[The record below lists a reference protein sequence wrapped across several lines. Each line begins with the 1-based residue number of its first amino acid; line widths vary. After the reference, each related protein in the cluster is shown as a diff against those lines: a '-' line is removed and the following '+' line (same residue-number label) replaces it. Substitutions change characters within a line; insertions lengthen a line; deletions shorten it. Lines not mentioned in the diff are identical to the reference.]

1 MKNVKILAACSLL
14 LLGVSSCDLTGLNE
28 NPNKPS
34 NDVDYN
40 MNEPRLLG
48 TVRGGKIIDGD
59 VEQRLKALQVDL
71 YSQMV
76 VDGGGWST
84 ANYVQNDGWN
94 LVIWEQYLKQLA
106 SLNIVIR
113 DLSAREDAED
123 YANTI
128 AFARIWRVYVHSMA
142 SDLFGPM
149 PFPKPSDDP
158 EANPPY
164 REMEDIYTEYFSEL
178 DEAPKMFTSGAKSI
192 FTDKSNDIV
201 YQCDNDA
208 WKRFA
213 NSLRLR
219 LALRVSEVAPDVCK
233 TQAQAAINA
242 DGGLISNSKQNAY
255 MPPKADGS
263 WGQDYNYVMF
273 QITWGGPLNMS
284 KSFEKL
290 VTNIGGVA
298 WPAGVENTTPTLTG
312 EAPIP
317 VSSVHP
323 AKVDPRAPKIFQPS
337 ITGGNW
343 QGLPYGARSEEQN
356 KGDYVVKNYAELG
369 YLVKDGG
376 KYNSRPYDVFL
387 YEEVC
392 FLKAELFARGI
403 LAGDAKHEYEEGVRS
418 SFEKWGVG
426 SQADEYL
433 ASTEKNLAGTSAK
446 YDDQAGAG
454 NTALE
459 KIITQ
464 KYIAGT
470 PDLSWEG
477 WSDKRRLNLPRLDV
491 AIYRDETVFGGYSK
505 DIKDPKNFIKRIKY
519 PVKESLVNKDEY
531 NRGVQMLGGK
541 DNVAA
546 NLWWDKNA
554 NYCTSVE

>member
-1 MKNVKILAACSLL
+1 MKNIKILAACSLL

-28 NPNKPS
+28 NPNKPT
-34 NDVDYN
+34 NDVDFN
-40 MNEPRLLG
+40 MNEPRLAG
-48 TVRGGKIIDGD
+48 TIRGGKFIDGD

-71 YSQMV
+71 YSQML

-84 ANYVQNDGWN
+84 ANYIQNDGWN
-94 LVIWEQYLKQLA
+94 LLIWEGYLKQIA

-113 DLSAREDAED
+113 ELSAREDAD
-123 YANTI
+123 SYANTI

-149 PFPKPSDDP
+149 PFPKPTDDP

-164 REMEDIYTEYFSEL
+164 RSMEDTYNEYFTEL
-178 DEAPKMFTSGAKSI
+178 EEAPKMFTSAAKSI
-192 FTDKSNDIV
+192 FTDKANDVV
-201 YQCDNDA
+201 YNSDTDA

-233 TQAQAAINA
+233 TQAQAALNA
-242 DGGLISNSKQNAY
+242 EGGLISNAKQNAY

-273 QITWGGPLNMS
+273 QITWGGPLSMS

-290 VTNIGGVA
+290 VTNIGGIA
-298 WPAGVENTTPTLTG
+298 WPEGVVNTTPTLTG
-312 EAPIP
+312 DPAIP

-343 QGLPYGARSEEQN
+343 QGLPYGARVEEQN
-356 KGDYVVKNYAELG
+356 KGEYTVKNYAELG
-369 YLVKDGG
+369 YLVVDGN
-376 KYNSRPYDVFL
+376 KNNSRPYDVFL

-392 FLKAELFARGI
+392 FLKAEAYARGI
-403 LAGDAKHEYEEGVRS
+403 VAGDAKQAYEEGVRA

-426 SQADEYL
+426 DQADAYL

-446 YDDQAGAG
+446 YDDQSGAG

-470 PDLSWEG
+470 PDLAWEG
-477 WSDKRRLNLPRLDV
+477 WNDKRRLNLPRLDV

-505 DIKDPKNFIKRIKY
+505 DIKDPRNFIKRIKY
-519 PVKESLVNKDEY
+519 PVKESLVNKNEY
-531 NRGVQMLGGK
+531 DRGVQMLGGK

-546 NLWWDKNA
+546 PLWWDKNA
-554 NYCTSVE
+554 NYCTSAE

>member
-14 LLGVSSCDLTGLNE
+14 LLGVSGCDLTGLNE
-28 NPNKPS
+28 NPNKPT

-40 MNEPRLLG
+40 MNEPRLAG
-48 TVRGGKIIDGD
+48 TIRGGKIIDGD
-59 VEQRLKALQVDL
+59 IEQRLKALQVDL
-71 YSQMV
+71 YSQML

-94 LVIWEQYLKQLA
+94 TLIWEQYLKQVA

-113 DLSAREDAED
+113 DLSARDDAD
-123 YANTI
+123 DFANTI
-128 AFARIWRVYVHSMA
+128 AFARIWRIYVHSMA

-149 PFPKPSDDP
+149 PFPKASDDP
-158 EANPPY
+158 EVNPPY
-164 REMEDIYTEYFSEL
+164 MAMADIYNEYFSEL
-178 DEAPKMFTSGAKSI
+178 DEAVKMFSSSAKNI
-192 FTDKSNDIV
+192 FTERSNDIV
-201 YQCDNDA
+201 YGCDIDS

-219 LALRVSEVAPDVCK
+219 LALRVSEVAPDLCK
-233 TQAQAAINA
+233 TQAEAALNA
-242 DGGLISNSKQNAY
+242 DGGVISNAQQNAY

-290 VTNIGGVA
+290 VTNIGGIA
-298 WPAGVENTTPTLTG
+298 WPEGVVNNTPTLNG
-312 EAPIP
+312 DPAIP
-317 VSSVHP
+317 VSAIHP

-337 ITGGNW
+337 IVGGNW
-343 QGLPYGARSEEQN
+343 QGLPYGARVEEQN
-356 KGDYVVKNYAELG
+356 KGDYVVKNFAELG
-369 YLVKDGG
+369 YLVVNGSK
-376 KYNSRPYDVFL
+376 NVARPYDLFL

-392 FLKAELFARGI
+392 FLKAELYARGI
-403 LAGDAKHEYEEGVRS
+403 LGGDAKQAYEEGVRA
-418 SFEKWGVG
+418 SFAKWGVADE
-426 SQADEYL
+426 ADEYL

-446 YDDQAGAG
+446 YEDQSGPG

-491 AIYRDETVFGGYSK
+491 ALYRDESTYAGYSK

-519 PVKESLVNKDEY
+519 PVKEKEVNEEEY
-531 NRGVQMLGGK
+531 NKGVQLLGGK
-541 DNVAA
+541 DLVSSPV
-546 NLWWDKNA
+546 WWDKNA
-554 NYCTSVE
+554 NYCTSAE

>member
-14 LLGVSSCDLTGLNE
+14 MLGVSSCDLTGLNE
-28 NPNKPS
+28 NPNKPT
-34 NDVDYN
+34 NDVNFN
-40 MNEPRLLG
+40 MNEPRLAG
-48 TVRGGKIIDGD
+48 TIRGGKIIDGD

-71 YSQMV
+71 YSQML

-94 LVIWEQYLKQLA
+94 LLIWEQYLKQIA

-113 DLSAREDAED
+113 DLSAREDAAD

-128 AFARIWRVYVHSMA
+128 AFAKIWRVYVHTQA

-149 PFPKPSDDP
+149 PFPKPTDDP

-164 REMEDIYTEYFSEL
+164 ISMADTYNEYFTEL
-178 DEAPKMFTSGAKSI
+178 DEAVKMFTSGAKSI
-192 FTDKSNDIV
+192 FTDKANDVV
-201 YQCDNDA
+201 YGSDTDA

-219 LALRVSEVAPDVCK
+219 LAVRVSEVAPDICK
-233 TQAQAAINA
+233 AQAQAALNA
-242 DGGLISNSKQNAY
+242 DGGLISNSRQNAL

-273 QITWGGPLNMS
+273 QITWGGPLSMS

-298 WPAGVENTTPTLTG
+298 WPEGVVNQTPTLNG
-312 EAPIP
+312 NPAIP

-337 ITGGNW
+337 IDGGNW

-356 KGDYVVKNYAELG
+356 KGEYVVKNYAELG
-369 YLVKDGG
+369 YLVVDGSAN
-376 KYNSRPYDVFL
+376 KARPYDIFL

-403 LAGDAKHEYEEGVRS
+403 LAGDAKHEYEEGVRA
-418 SFEKWGVG
+418 SFAKWGVAN
-426 SQADEYL
+426 QADEYL

-446 YDDQAGAG
+446 YDDQAGPG

-491 AIYRDETVFGGYSK
+491 AIYRDETVYAGYSK

-519 PVKESLVNKDEY
+519 PIKESLVNKDEY
-531 NRGVQMLGGK
+531 DKGVQMLGGK
-541 DNVAA
+541 DNVATT
-546 NLWWDKNA
+546 LWWDKNA
-554 NYCTSVE
+554 NYCTSAE

>member
-1 MKNVKILAACSLL
+1 M
-14 LLGVSSCDLTGLNE
+14 
-28 NPNKPS
+28 
-34 NDVDYN
+34 
-40 MNEPRLLG
+40 
-48 TVRGGKIIDGD
+48 
-59 VEQRLKALQVDL
+59 
-71 YSQMV
+71 
-76 VDGGGWST
+76 
-84 ANYVQNDGWN
+84 
-94 LVIWEQYLKQLA
+94 
-106 SLNIVIR
+106 
-113 DLSAREDAED
+113 
-123 YANTI
+123 
-128 AFARIWRVYVHSMA
+128 
-142 SDLFGPM
+142 
-149 PFPKPSDDP
+149 
-158 EANPPY
+158 
-164 REMEDIYTEYFSEL
+164 
-178 DEAPKMFTSGAKSI
+178 
-192 FTDKSNDIV
+192 
-201 YQCDNDA
+201 
-208 WKRFA
+208 
-213 NSLRLR
+213 
-219 LALRVSEVAPDVCK
+219 
-233 TQAQAAINA
+233 
-242 DGGLISNSKQNAY
+242 
-255 MPPKADGS
+255 
-263 WGQDYNYVMF
+263 
-273 QITWGGPLNMS
+273 
-284 KSFEKL
+284 
-290 VTNIGGVA
+290 
-298 WPAGVENTTPTLTG
+298 
-312 EAPIP
+312 
-317 VSSVHP
+317 HP